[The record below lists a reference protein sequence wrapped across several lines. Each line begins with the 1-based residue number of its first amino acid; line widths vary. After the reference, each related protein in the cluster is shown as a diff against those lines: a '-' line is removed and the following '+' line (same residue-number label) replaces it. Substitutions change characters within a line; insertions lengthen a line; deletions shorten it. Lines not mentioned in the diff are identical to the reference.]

1 MRFANHFI
9 LFLNYISLIV
19 YKAFMGFSG
28 FGLYCKSINITLNLY
43 WSLGQIYNDTVT
55 AAKVFLQIP
64 AQLYN
69 PSIIMSQ

>member
-1 MRFANHFI
+1 
-9 LFLNYISLIV
+9 
-19 YKAFMGFSG
+19 MGFSG

-69 PSIIMSQ
+69 PSIIMSQR